1 MRLKT
6 LLTAALLAAAVPAL
20 AHAPKPQHGGRV
32 VLAGDY
38 HVEMVAK
45 DTTVEVHV
53 IDHNDKPV
61 TVTGF
66 KGLAILAVG
75 GKSQRIVLEPAGGNQ
90 LSGKAEAALSA
101 RPKGVVQITP
111 PGGKVVSAKFD

>member
-6 LLTAALLAAAVPAL
+6 LLTDALLALAVPAL
-20 AHAPKPQHGGRV
+20 AHAPKPKHGGRV
-32 VLAGDY
+32 VEAGDY

-45 DTTVEVHV
+45 DGVVEVHV

-61 TVTGF
+61 TISGF

-75 GKSQRIVLEPAGGNQ
+75 GKSQRIVLEPAGER
-90 LSGKAEAALSA
+90 LSGKAEAALPA
-101 RPKGVVQITP
+101 QPKGVIQITP
-111 PGGKVVSAKFD
+111 PGGKVVNARFD